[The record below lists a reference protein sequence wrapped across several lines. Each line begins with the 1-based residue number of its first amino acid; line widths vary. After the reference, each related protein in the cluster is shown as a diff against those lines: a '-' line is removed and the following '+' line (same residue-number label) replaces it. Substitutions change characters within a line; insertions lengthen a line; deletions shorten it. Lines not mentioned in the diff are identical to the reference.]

1 MKMKQPELGK
11 KIADLRKA
19 QGLTQEELVERCNL
33 SVRTLQRIESGEVEP
48 RSHTIRVIFAALD
61 YKVYD
66 SSNIRLRLFFKQ
78 VGDLF
83 NLKTNTMRKLSIL
96 TLAFAATVFVLLTV
110 CIDGNA
116 QSEKKVKQTI
126 ADSNKNFVRW
136 FNSGHVDSL
145 MTIYRDDA
153 CIMGVG
159 CGKIIV
165 RDFYESQMHV
175 YKFEE
180 MNVISISVAGS
191 IAVEKGRWVIS
202 LYSGGTL
209 RGEYLTEWRRTDKK
223 WQIVNDISTSD

>member
-66 SSNIRLRLFFKQ
+66 SSNIRFRLFFKQ

-83 NLKTNTMRKLSIL
+83 NLRTNTMRKLSIL
-96 TLAFAATVFVLLTV
+96 TLASAATIFVLLTV

-116 QSEKKVKQTI
+116 QSEKKVTRLI
-126 ADSNKNFVRW
+126 TDSNKNFIRW
-136 FNSGHVDSL
+136 FNSGQVDSL
-145 MTIYRDDA
+145 MTIYRNDA
-153 CIMGVG
+153 CLVGDG
-159 CGKIIV
+159 CGKAYI
-165 RDFYESQMHV
+165 RDFYGSQMHV

-180 MNVISISVAGS
+180 MNVISISVADS
-191 IAVEKGRWVIS
+191 IAVEKGRWAVR
-202 LYSGGTL
+202 LNSGGML
-209 RGEYLTEWRRTDKK
+209 HGEYLTEWRRRDKK
-223 WQIVNDISTSD
+223 WQIVNDISVAD